1 MSAKVS
7 GFSFMVEVTPTLD
20 TNAYA
25 ADDQLTDVMTIDTG
39 VRDDSRHAGYT
50 IQDITIVDA
59 AKQSDEI
66 VIFFFDESPTVAS
79 SKNAAL
85 DISDAEMQDKC
96 LGYATVTS
104 YEDLANSSVGCARNV
119 GLMCKIKTGGGN
131 GKIYAIAKVNAAGT
145 FAATSLTF
153 KFKLLADLG

>member
-7 GFSFMVEVTPTLD
+7 GFSFAVEVTPTLD

-39 VRDDSRHAGYT
+39 IRDNDAKDAYVLQS
-50 IQDITIVDA
+50 ITIVDA

-66 VIFFFDESPTVAS
+66 VIFFFDESPTVS
-79 SKNAAL
+79 STKNAAL
-85 DISDAEMQDKC
+85 DISDSEMQDKC
-96 LGYATVTS
+96 LGYATVS
-104 YEDLANSSVGCARNV
+104 LYEDLANSSVGCARNI
-119 GLMCKIKTGGGN
+119 GLQLKMKTGGGN

-153 KFKLLADLG
+153 KFHLAADL

>member
-7 GFSFMVEVTPTLD
+7 GFSFAVEVTPTLD

-39 VRDDSRHAGYT
+39 IRDDSRHTGYILQSVT
-50 IQDITIVDA
+50 ICDA
-59 AKQSDEI
+59 AKQSVET

-79 SKNAAL
+79 TKNAAL
-85 DISDAEMQDKC
+85 DISDAEMADKC

-104 YEDLANSSVGCARNV
+104 YEDLSANSVGCARNV
-119 GLMCKIKTGGGN
+119 GLQLKVKSGGGN
-131 GKIYAIAKVNAAGT
+131 GKIYAVAKTNGAPTYAAS
-145 FAATSLTF
+145 SLVF
-153 KFKLLADLG
+153 KFHLTADL